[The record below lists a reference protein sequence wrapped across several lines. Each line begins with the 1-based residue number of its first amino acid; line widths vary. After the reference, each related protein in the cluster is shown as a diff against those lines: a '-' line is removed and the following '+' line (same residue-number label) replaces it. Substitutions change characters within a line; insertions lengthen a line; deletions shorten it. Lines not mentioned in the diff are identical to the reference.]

1 MNNHLPKGYVSEN
14 GQLWL
19 VDEEELGFR
28 ASWKVNRLLHHEKT
42 PFQEITVFENDAFGR
57 VLALD
62 GIPQTSS
69 GDGFIYN
76 EMIVH
81 VPLTTHPNPR
91 HVAIIGGGDGGAARE
106 TVKYPEVEQVT
117 LVEIDERVVELSRQW
132 LAEVFGRE
140 LNPRVKPAYRDGNQ
154 WIKEQE
160 GQWDVIIVDSSDPV
174 GPATV
179 LFETPFYEQVYR
191 ALKEDGLMVCQSE
204 SPFFHAQVL
213 KRITTS
219 LRRLF
224 PIVRTY
230 LATIPTYPGGWW
242 SFTLASKKWDPLT
255 AELGRLQAQDTQYV
269 NPDVFRAAFQ
279 LPTFV
284 RRLLEETDG

>member
-1 MNNHLPKGYVSEN
+1 MNNHLPKGYVRDN

-19 VDEEELGFR
+19 VDEETLGFCGG
-28 ASWKVNRLLHHEKT
+28 WKVNRLLHHEKT
-42 PFQEITVFENDAFGR
+42 PFQEITVFENDALGR

-76 EMIVH
+76 EMITH
-81 VPLTTHPNPR
+81 IPLATHPNPR
-91 HVAIIGGGDGGAARE
+91 QVAIIGGGDGGAARE
-106 TVKYPEVEQVT
+106 AVKYAEVEQVT
-117 LVEIDERVVELSRQW
+117 LVEIDERVVEMSRQW
-132 LAEVFGRE
+132 LPEVFGQQ
-140 LNPRVKPAYRDGNQ
+140 LDPRIKLAYRDGSQ

-160 GQWDVIIVDSSDPV
+160 AQFDVLIVDSSDPV

-179 LFETPFYEQVYR
+179 LFEQPFYEQISR
-191 ALKEDGLMVCQSE
+191 ALKADGLMVCQSE

-213 KRITTS
+213 KQVVTT
-219 LRRLF
+219 LRQLF

-255 AELGRLQAQDTQYV
+255 ADLRRLQAQDTQYV
-269 NPDVFRAAFQ
+269 NPDLFRAAFQ
-279 LPTFV
+279 LPTFI
-284 RRLLEETDG
+284 RNLLDERNG